1 MKNSLKATL
10 ALALVFITTGQ
21 MAFSQMMQL
30 KKADDLYAHYAYSEA
45 ITEYEA
51 FIKKNPAATDVKMK
65 LADCYR
71 MIAKSEKSE
80 YWYSEVVKATDA
92 KPIYKFYYGEAL
104 MNNGKYN
111 LAKKWFSEYHLACPD
126 DKRGEIALKS
136 IENIPQY
143 FKDTLRYQINRL
155 AFNSSQADFSPV
167 LYNNGLVFASSR
179 EDGVAAKKIH
189 AWTGEPY
196 LNLYYAHGKATGFY
210 KAEPFTTGLQVKYND
225 GPVCFNKEGDEIY
238 ITRNNIEKGRTYKS
252 EDEAVKLK
260 IIHAKKQNKEW
271 IETSDFT
278 FNNPNYNCA
287 HPSLS
292 ADGKKLFF
300 ASDMPGGY
308 GGMDLYVC
316 NRDSNAWSKPK
327 NLGNKINTSGNELF
341 PYLHDDGTFLFSSN
355 GRDGLGGLD
364 VFWIKDIEKDSSEAK
379 NIGAPVNSSYD
390 DFGIIFD
397 NATSYGYYCSN
408 RASKSSDD
416 DIYSFKRS
424 LKLEGLV
431 VVKGSDVPI
440 AEAEV
445 ILKDKKGGKTVT
457 VSNEEGKFEFD
468 IDCNQEY
475 TITASKGGW
484 SQDETSLS
492 TLNYFPVENPKVK
505 LQLEQLKKAR
515 SYNLIVKVI
524 DKVTKKPLENSVI
537 GIDQTDE
544 TIGHTD
550 IKGKWMQPL
559 LPNTSLHLIITK
571 AGYEPKVIWMSNV
584 GQAKEKDMEFLVE
597 LKKGEDIGPYDRW
610 YKIVYYDF
618 DKANVRDPDATKTM
632 EEVLKFVKEHDEVRL
647 LMNSYC
653 DARGTNAYNQ
663 KLSKRRAETAT
674 KWLTDRGM
682 DRKVVEKMEWAGE
695 SMLIN
700 RCADGS
706 MCSEEDHQLNRRTE
720 IRVIRVESNLSMK
733 K

>member
-1 MKNSLKATL
+1 MKNKIKHFV
-10 ALALVFITTGQ
+10 ALAIFFFSTTHF
-21 MAFSQMMQL
+21 AFSQKMQL
-30 KKADDLYAHYAYSEA
+30 LKANDLYSHYAYSEA
-45 ITEYEA
+45 ISEYESLL
-51 FIKKNPAATDVKMK
+51 KKSPEIAEAKTK

-71 MIAKSEKSE
+71 MISKSEKAE
-80 YWYSEVVKATDA
+80 YWYGEVVKMPDA
-92 KPIYKFYYGEAL
+92 KPIYKYYYGEAL

-111 LAKKWFSEYHLACPD
+111 MAKTWFTEYHKAVPD
-126 DKRGEIALKS
+126 DKRGEMALKS
-136 IENIPQY
+136 IDNIPQY
-143 FKDTLRYQINRL
+143 FKDSTAYKVNKLAIN
-155 AFNSSQADFSPV
+155 SPQADFSPV
-167 LYNNGLVFASSR
+167 LYNSGLVFASSR
-179 EDGVAAKKIH
+179 ENGEGVKRVH
-189 AWTGEPY
+189 SWTGEPY
-196 LNLYYAHGKATGFY
+196 LNLYYATGKASGFY
-210 KAEPFTTGLQVKYND
+210 KAEPFAPDVQVKYND
-225 GPVCFNKEGDEIY
+225 GPVCFNKTGDEMY
-238 ITRNNIEKGRTYKS
+238 LTRNNIERGHAYKS
-252 EDEAVKLK
+252 EDEVVKLK

-271 IETSDFT
+271 VETPDFVY
-278 FNNPNYNCA
+278 NNVNYNCA
-287 HPSLS
+287 HPYLS
-292 ADGKKLFF
+292 PDGKQLFF

-316 NRDSNAWSKPK
+316 KKDSNTWSKPK
-327 NLGNKINTSGNELF
+327 NLGPKINTAGNELF

-364 VFWIKDIEKDSSEAK
+364 IYWIKNMDNDSSEAK
-379 NIGAPVNSSYD
+379 NMGSPVNSSYD
-390 DFGIIFD
+390 DFGVAFD
-397 NATSYGYYCSN
+397 NKTSYGYYSSN
-408 RASKSSDD
+408 RASKSTDD

-424 LKLEGLV
+424 LKLEGIV

-445 ILKDKKGGKTVT
+445 ILHDKEGGKSLT
-457 VSNEEGKFEFD
+457 VSDADGKFEFD
-468 IDCNQEY
+468 IDCNKEY
-475 TITASKGGW
+475 TVNASKDGW
-484 SQDETSLS
+484 SQDEVKFN
-492 TLNYFPVENPKVK
+492 TLNYFPTENPKVK
-505 LQLEQLKKAR
+505 LQLEQIKKAR
-515 SYNLIVKVI
+515 NYKLIVKVI
-524 DKVTKKPLENSVI
+524 DKDTKKPLENSVI

-550 IKGKWMQPL
+550 AKGKWMQPL
-559 LPNTSLHLIITK
+559 LPNTTLHLIITK
-571 AGYEPKVIWMSNV
+571 SGYQPKVIWMSNV
-584 GQAKEKDMEFLVE
+584 GQTKEKDMEFLVE

-632 EEVLKFVKEHDEVRL
+632 EEVLKFVKEHDDVRL

-682 DRKVVEKMEWAGE
+682 DRKMVEKMEWAGE

-706 MCSEEDHQLNRRTE
+706 ICSEEDHQLNRRTE
-720 IRVIRVESNLSMK
+720 IRVIRVDKGLSMK